1 MRPQAQE
8 ARSTGRA
15 YDRGRSTIRS
25 YNKYLWSLLMLM
37 RRRSKDEIIADILE
51 VCLMPEITKNKIVH
65 QANLNFETIPP
76 YLDLLTRGRLLEAV
90 PSRFTIYKT
99 TPKGEMALKALRA
112 IEEIIPER
120 LD

>member
-1 MRPQAQE
+1 MQPQAQE
-8 ARSTGRA
+8 VRSPGRA
-15 YDRGRSTIRS
+15 YDRGRSTIRN

-51 VCLMPEITKNKIVH
+51 VCLMPGLAKTQVVY
-65 QANLNFETIPP
+65 QANLNFRTIVPH
-76 YLDLLTRGRLLEAV
+76 LDLLTRGGLLEVV
-90 PSRFTIYKT
+90 PGKLTIYKT
-99 TPKGEMALKALRA
+99 TPRGEMALKALRA